1 MSNETQAP
9 PAPAGHD
16 EVGRLTRHTD
26 DEQYQ
31 AEPTDPTI
39 FSGHADTRRSVN
51 IWQLIVILIIA
62 TPITIIAAPISLF
75 DSVGDNF
82 LANLLLGLVVGVLVS
97 GAILAWRYRRGKE

>member
-1 MSNETQAP
+1 MSNETPAP

-16 EVGRLTRHTD
+16 EVGRLTQHTD
-26 DEQYQ
+26 DETYQ

-51 IWQLIVILIIA
+51 VWQLIVILIIA
-62 TPITIIAAPISLF
+62 TPITIIAAPIKLF
-75 DSVGDNF
+75 DNVGDNF

-97 GAILAWRYRRGKE
+97 GAILAWRYRKDKD